1 MHACFREM
9 INSSGNESRKIVFT
23 NISIDDGDKPGHTD
37 YRHGTHV
44 AGSLVCHHVEDVGGL
59 IPENEMTAPSYMSK
73 LVFQDIVNESGWSPP
88 DIDLLFSELAKFEG
102 LFIQIRGEMI
112 LLLTLLAHMTLMC
125 GVLKIHIH

>member
-1 MHACFREM
+1 MNATLWESGFTGDGVIIGTADSGIDSDHACFREM

-73 LVFQDIVNESGWSPP
+73 LVFQDY
-88 DIDLLFSELAKFEG
+88 
-102 LFIQIRGEMI
+102 
-112 LLLTLLAHMTLMC
+112 C
-125 GVLKIHIH
+125 